1 MASSAN
7 FPIGKNK
14 FMREEVELSNNMQ
27 ENDVWRKDQCY
38 QLFKVEFSFKT
49 YFKIRLT
56 KGPKSTIMKIHFFFK
71 KKKICNIWQ
80 HCRKEPPLKNES
92 CGI

>member
-27 ENDVWRKDQCY
+27 ENDVCAERSV
-38 QLFKVEFSFKT
+38 L
-49 YFKIRLT
+49 
-56 KGPKSTIMKIHFFFK
+56 PTI
-71 KKKICNIWQ
+71 Q
-80 HCRKEPPLKNES
+80 S
-92 CGI
+92 